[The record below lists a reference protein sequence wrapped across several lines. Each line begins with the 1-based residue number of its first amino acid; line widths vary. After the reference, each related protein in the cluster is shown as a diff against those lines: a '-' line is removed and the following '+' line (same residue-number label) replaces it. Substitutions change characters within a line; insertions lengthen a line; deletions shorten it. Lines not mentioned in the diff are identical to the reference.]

1 MVVHLIFGRTAFVY
15 GHGLDLLDV
24 VMLID
29 LPAVVMP
36 FKFHATVLQGL
47 LISLEGPEVKG
58 FLQGSLGIHID
69 FGVWISGSK
78 HVINVKTQHP
88 HKRWA

>member
-58 FLQGSLGIHID
+58 FLQGSFGIHIG
-69 FGVWISGSK
+69 FGVRVPSCK

-88 HKRWA
+88 HECWA